1 MNRKELF
8 NELNEILLKSNK
20 PSDDFKRLILEGKFN
35 KYPLNK
41 ISMLQNIDQNLKY
54 HPEGNVLNHIFLVID
69 NASKYKELS
78 KDQKVFMWSALLHDI
93 GKLTTTKIRKG
104 KITSYNHDIEGEAIS
119 LKILNELNDD
129 IEFNKKVS
137 KLVRYHMQPLFYDKN
152 LPFFS
157 PNQLFEETDY
167 IEVALLSLCDRL
179 GRGNMDKD
187 KEAEE
192 KIKIDKFVNYYKGN
206 KNRWK

>member
-8 NELNEILLKSNK
+8 NELNEILLKSKK

-78 KDQKVFMWSALLHDI
+78 KDQKVFMWSAFLHDI

-152 LPFFS
+152 LPFFN

-167 IEVALLSLCDRL
+167 MEVALLSLCDRL

-187 KEAEE
+187 KESEE
-192 KIKIDKFVNYYKGN
+192 KIKVEKFVNYYKEN
-206 KNRWK
+206 KNRCK

>member
-8 NELNEILLKSNK
+8 NELNEILLKSKK

-78 KDQKVFMWSALLHDI
+78 KDQKVFMWSAFLHDI

-104 KITSYNHDIEGEAIS
+104 KITSYNHDIEGEVIS

-152 LPFFS
+152 LPFFN

-167 IEVALLSLCDRL
+167 MEVALLSLCDRL

-187 KEAEE
+187 KESEE
-192 KIKIDKFVNYYKGN
+192 KIKVEKFVNYYKEN
-206 KNRWK
+206 KNRCK